1 METIYQVF
9 VSSTYADLK
18 DERRQVSETLA
29 KAGFVP
35 AGELFPAADQQQLE
49 FIQRVIDRCD
59 YYVVMVGGRYGSLA
73 DDRISFTEGEYEYAL
88 SKGLPVLAF
97 LHGSPEAIPVGK
109 TDENRAKAR
118 KLKAFRDRLATGRLV
133 DYWNDPAEL
142 CTKVVIAIANA
153 VNLSPGVGWVR
164 GNQAAD
170 PAVYKELEE
179 LRKLNQ
185 ELQAKLSDLETV
197 ELTFPP
203 HLSHGEDE
211 FEFPVLVRVE
221 APESTAREKKY
232 VDLERSKI
240 SLAWNTIFFLLIG
253 IIYDRPSESTVKHHF
268 QNTLKI
274 HLDLPDS
281 QTIQISPES
290 ISTMGHQFE
299 ALGLIRIDSEA
310 STLGGSFRYTYHLWE
325 VTEKGRHLVAELRA
339 IRRKPA

>member
-35 AGELFPAADQQQLE
+35 AGMELFPAADQQQLE

-73 DDRISFTEGEYEYAL
+73 DDRISFTEREYEYAL

-290 ISTMGHQFE
+290 ICTMGSSRPNSDRF
-299 ALGLIRIDSEA
+299 
-310 STLGGSFRYTYHLWE
+310 
-325 VTEKGRHLVAELRA
+325 
-339 IRRKPA
+339 